1 MSLIELSREI
11 EIFNVFPHLFV
22 LVLHITIISLPHFPL
37 PPFLPATSY
46 FPSSQIYSFFVF
58 LKEMAGLPLISIKHG
73 TWSCNKII
81 HVGWGNPVGEKGSKQ
96 QAKESKIV
104 PAFTVMSPTKIPS
117 YTTISYLHRIWVRP
131 MQAPWL
137 SFISLSPY
145 EPWIVYSLDFLW
157 CSWPLWLIQSF
168 APIFG
173 RIHSA
178 LSYVCLWVF
187 VSAPIRL
194 SDNDYAS
201 LPSMSISKYH

>member
-22 LVLHITIISLPHFPL
+22 HLFVLVSHITIISLPHFPL
-37 PPFLPATSY
+37 PPLLPATSY

-58 LKEMAGLPLISIKHG
+58 LKKTAGLPLISIKHG
-73 TWSCNKII
+73 TWSCNKIS

-96 QAKESKIV
+96 QAKESKIA
-104 PAFTVMSPTKIPS
+104 PAFTVRSPTKVPS

-145 EPWIVYSLDFLW
+145 EPRIVYSLDFYGVLDP
-157 CSWPLWLIQSF
+157 SGSYNPFPPSLAEF
-168 APIFG
+168 T
-173 RIHSA
+173 A
-178 LSYVCLWVF
+178 LYLCGSSYL
-187 VSAPIRL
+187 
-194 SDNDYAS
+194 
-201 LPSMSISKYH
+201 LPSDSLTMIMLVYE